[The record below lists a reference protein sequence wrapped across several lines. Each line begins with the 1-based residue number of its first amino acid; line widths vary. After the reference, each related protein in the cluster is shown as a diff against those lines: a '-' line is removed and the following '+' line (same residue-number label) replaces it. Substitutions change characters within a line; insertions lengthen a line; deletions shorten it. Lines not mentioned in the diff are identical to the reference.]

1 MNAPTACVDFETRS
15 ACSIRA
21 CGAWRYSVDST
32 TEILCLAYSLPFW
45 DGGRTELWH
54 PAFLHLGIQESP
66 IPADLFE
73 WITDGGLV
81 CAHNV
86 QFEEYI
92 WSNIATPRFSWPV
105 VPMSSWRC
113 SAAKAAAHA
122 LPRALEDACTALKLS
137 VSKDVVGHKAMVKAS
152 KPRKSRKAERELW
165 AKTGQTPPTPL
176 WHESRELFETIW
188 AYCRQDVL
196 AECALSDALPDLSP
210 HETDVFLMDLAV
222 NLRGF
227 QLDPWA
233 VAQALTLIEEET
245 AILNSELAVITNGV
259 VKKATQR
266 AQMITWFN
274 SQGVVMENTQKATLD
289 AMMEFGDVG
298 PGVEMTVP
306 VQRALEIVRAL
317 GRSSTAKYQ
326 KMSDWADP
334 RDWRV
339 RGSILYHGASTGR
352 FSGRGVQPHNFPR
365 GSVKDM
371 EKLWKTL
378 QDAQRPT
385 IEAEYGSVMAAC
397 ADGLRG
403 AIVACPRHVLYV
415 ADYAAI
421 EARVVLWLADDQA
434 GLDLFRSGADI
445 YCSMADSIYGY
456 SVNKATHP
464 TERGVGKVAI
474 LGLGFQMGAPRF
486 QAAVLTMA
494 GIIIDDELAQA
505 TVNAYRE
512 RFWRVKA
519 LWADTQEAAMTAVSS
534 KRPERCG
541 YTTWVREGIFLY
553 CVLPSGRRLAYA
565 FPQIKATVTSWGET
579 RPALTFM
586 GVDPLTRQ
594 WKRQST
600 YGGSLVENVTQSVAR
615 DLMAEGMMRIEAS
628 ADYELVLSVHD
639 ETVAESVQGTG
650 SVQEYERLLTELP
663 DWAAGCP
670 IAAEG
675 FTTFRYK
682 K

>member
-54 PAFLHLGIQESP
+54 PTFLHLGIQESP

-92 WSNIATPRFSWPV
+92 WSNIAIPRFSWPV

-245 AILNSELAVITNGV
+245 AILNSELAVITDGA

-334 RDWRV
+334 TDWRV
-339 RGSILYHGASTGR
+339 RGGLLYHGASTGR
-352 FSGRGVQPHNFPR
+352 WTAKGVQPQNFVK
-365 GSVKDM
+365 GTVKDM
-371 EKLWKTL
+371 GGLWEML
-378 QDAQRPT
+378 HLGSR
-385 IEAEYGSVMAAC
+385 EAITDSYGSVMGAVAN
-397 ADGLRG
+397 AIRG
-403 AIVACPRHVLYV
+403 AIVARPGHTLFVS
-415 ADYAAI
+415 DFAAI
-421 EARVVLWLADDQA
+421 EARVLLWLANDDDS
-434 GLDLFRSGADI
+434 LEMFRNGEDI
-445 YCSMADSIYGY
+445 YCAMATDIYGY
-456 SVNKATHP
+456 TCTKDNQP
-464 TERGVGKVAI
+464 EERSVGKWAI
-474 LGLGFQMGAPRF
+474 LGLG
-486 QAAVLTMA
+486 
-494 GIIIDDELAQA
+494 
-505 TVNAYRE
+505 
-512 RFWRVKA
+512 
-519 LWADTQEAAMTAVSS
+519 
-534 KRPERCG
+534 
-541 YTTWVREGIFLY
+541 
-553 CVLPSGRRLAYA
+553 
-565 FPQIKATVTSWGET
+565 
-579 RPALTFM
+579 
-586 GVDPLTRQ
+586 
-594 WKRQST
+594 
-600 YGGSLVENVTQSVAR
+600 
-615 DLMAEGMMRIEAS
+615 
-628 ADYELVLSVHD
+628 
-639 ETVAESVQGTG
+639 
-650 SVQEYERLLTELP
+650 
-663 DWAAGCP
+663 
-670 IAAEG
+670 
-675 FTTFRYK
+675 
-682 K
+682 